1 MIKRLML
8 EDFGKFKDT
17 HFDFSN
23 ATLFLGKNE
32 SGKTT
37 IFDALFQETCHPR
50 ANRRYGRQLQQRY
63 GESRR
68 AQLKWSGDEPR
79 FDEDEFYNLLAIR
92 SGDVYLDM
100 ASGSTWMEK
109 VKSGLFTGGIDP
121 LRLQKTFADRASD
134 KGSFKHNRDQKQL
147 EEDLSKLGDRLED
160 RRNKRDS
167 LLSRES
173 DTRILKNK
181 LDSLQTD
188 HESKTAEMSRIEKEL
203 EYEGKIQEKGKLNN
217 LLLKIRDGV
226 ARQKILE
233 SLESYTGKELARMDD
248 LRSGIAQL
256 ELDSAKVQ
264 TDHDHQRELL
274 KERQKEVVR
283 LREAMDNSSNL
294 SRLATEYLDSLKRIR
309 ENLPRRRTSWWHWLV
324 LAVLSALVAASVLLS
339 LNQEN
344 ILFFLISVGL
354 GTLLGVFF
362 LLLIGRIRTQPDL
375 ERIGDTVQRLKEEWR
390 DRTGGS
396 AILTSDNPDGLAR
409 ELETLRSA
417 ADRDSEAVGRANGEL
432 RERAKSLE
440 ESKERREEL
449 IRQMQT
455 GESSIADWLKR
466 ADVRNRD
473 EYYRKTLDRQRL
485 QQEQSRWEEE
495 LEAECKNRGMDS
507 VSLLQQE
514 CERRLRDFDHEHIPN
529 RGKSE
534 EEIHRLQRDLKEKSG
549 RIDAVSDEHRR
560 VALMKAQ
567 QQGEISGSLGSLPQ
581 EIADLERSILER
593 KELLKA
599 MEIDKLAAHLVREIF
614 EKIAVDTENVLV
626 ELGRELA
633 FQFGEIVPE
642 MREIS
647 LTGLSTESIAVADAG
662 GASRPIGHLS
672 SGTRDAFLFAARMA
686 LARRGHPER
695 ALLILDEPFHA
706 LDEERVGKTLAMIR
720 KFQLETQWQ
729 IVLFSKETELEGMC
743 REVFPHPHL
752 TVHTL

>member
-1 MIKRLML
+1 MIKQLIL
-8 EDFGKFKDT
+8 ETFGKFRDT

-23 ATLFLGKNE
+23 STLFLGKNE

-50 ANRRYGRQLQQRY
+50 ANRRHGKQLQERY
-63 GESRR
+63 GESRQAR
-68 AQLKWSGDEPR
+68 IKWQKNELR
-79 FDEDEFYNLLAIR
+79 IDEDEFYNLLAIR
-92 SGDVYLDM
+92 SGDVYLNM

-134 KGSFKHNRDQKQL
+134 KGSFKHNREQKQL
-147 EEDLSKLGDRLED
+147 EEDLSKFRDRLEEK
-160 RRNKRDS
+160 RGTRDS

-181 LDSLQTD
+181 LDSLQAD
-188 HESKTAEMSRIEKEL
+188 HESETAEMSRIQKEL
-203 EYEGKIQEKGKLNN
+203 EHEGKIQEKGKLNN
-217 LLLKIRDGV
+217 LLLNIRDGV
-226 ARQKILE
+226 ARQKILQ
-233 SLESYTGKELARMDD
+233 SLESYTSQELARMDD
-248 LRSGIAQL
+248 LRSRISQL

-274 KERQKEVVR
+274 KEKQNEVIR
-283 LREAMDNSSNL
+283 LKEAMDQSSNL

-309 ENLPRRRTSWWHWLV
+309 ENLPGRRTSWWHWLV
-324 LAVLSALVAASVLLS
+324 LAVLSALVGASVLLS
-339 LNQEN
+339 LNQQN
-344 ILFFLISVGL
+344 MLFFLISVGL
-354 GTLLGVFF
+354 GALLGVFF
-362 LLLIGRIRTQPDL
+362 LLLIGRIRTHPQR
-375 ERIGDTVQRLKEEWR
+375 ERNRDAVHQLKEEWR
-390 DRTGGS
+390 NRTGGL
-396 AILTSDNPDGLAR
+396 AVLTSDNPDGLAR
-409 ELETLRSA
+409 ELETLRST
-417 ADRDSEAVGRANGEL
+417 ADTDSDALARANGEL
-432 RERAKSLE
+432 REKEKSLE
-440 ESKERREEL
+440 ASKERREEL

-455 GESSIADWLKR
+455 GENSIADWLKR
-466 ADVRNRD
+466 GGVRDRD

-485 QQEQSRWEEE
+485 LQEQRRWEEN
-495 LEAECKNRGMDS
+495 LEEQLKNGSVDS

-514 CERRLRDFDHEHIPN
+514 CERRLRDFDREHIPN
-529 RGKSE
+529 RGKGE
-534 EEIHRLQRDLKEKSG
+534 EEIRRMERDLKEKSS
-549 RIDAVSDEHRR
+549 RMNALSEEQRR
-560 VALMKAQ
+560 TALTKER

-581 EIADLERSILER
+581 EITDLELSILER
-593 KELLKA
+593 DKSLQV
-599 MEIDKLAAHLVREIF
+599 MEIDKKAASLVRDIF
-614 EKIAVDTENVLV
+614 EEISVDTENVLV

-633 FQFGEIVPE
+633 EQFGEIVPE

-706 LDEERVGKTLAMIR
+706 LDEERVGKALAMIR

-743 REVFPHPHL
+743 RKVFPHPQL

>member
-1 MIKRLML
+1 
-8 EDFGKFKDT
+8 
-17 HFDFSN
+17 
-23 ATLFLGKNE
+23 
-32 SGKTT
+32 
-37 IFDALFQETCHPR
+37 
-50 ANRRYGRQLQQRY
+50 
-63 GESRR
+63 
-68 AQLKWSGDEPR
+68 
-79 FDEDEFYNLLAIR
+79 
-92 SGDVYLDM
+92 
-100 ASGSTWMEK
+100 
-109 VKSGLFTGGIDP
+109 
-121 LRLQKTFADRASD
+121 
-134 KGSFKHNRDQKQL
+134 
-147 EEDLSKLGDRLED
+147 
-160 RRNKRDS
+160 
-167 LLSRES
+167 
-173 DTRILKNK
+173 
-181 LDSLQTD
+181 
-188 HESKTAEMSRIEKEL
+188 
-203 EYEGKIQEKGKLNN
+203 
-217 LLLKIRDGV
+217 
-226 ARQKILE
+226 
-233 SLESYTGKELARMDD
+233 
-248 LRSGIAQL
+248 
-256 ELDSAKVQ
+256 
-264 TDHDHQRELL
+264 
-274 KERQKEVVR
+274 
-283 LREAMDNSSNL
+283 
-294 SRLATEYLDSLKRIR
+294 
-309 ENLPRRRTSWWHWLV
+309 
-324 LAVLSALVAASVLLS
+324 
-339 LNQEN
+339 
-344 ILFFLISVGL
+344 
-354 GTLLGVFF
+354 
-362 LLLIGRIRTQPDL
+362 
-375 ERIGDTVQRLKEEWR
+375 
-390 DRTGGS
+390 
-396 AILTSDNPDGLAR
+396 
-409 ELETLRSA
+409 
-417 ADRDSEAVGRANGEL
+417 VGRANGEL
-432 RERAKSLE
+432 REREKSLE

-593 KELLKA
+593 RELLKA

-706 LDEERVGKTLAMIR
+706 LDEERVGKALAMIR

-743 REVFPHPHL
+743 RKVFPHPQL